1 MAATREK
8 RANAGNRMS
17 RILNEEEKDDFYH
30 TTYGG
35 FEEEEGD
42 VDYQSEIDESDE
54 VDSDFSIDENDEMV
68 SDQEGEEEGKRKKKI
83 ATRAYKEPKKTGYKV
98 KRESKSTAAEKI
110 SKNDPNI
117 ERKSVRQ
124 STRQKMEAAK
134 HRREKEEEQVKRKR
148 EHRLSRGTEM
158 QYNMTQEELL
168 AEAKITEEQNLKSLE
183 SYQRLEL
190 ERKKTKFIKHTYK
203 GPVIRYHSVSMPLI
217 EELPTVVTTESSEQE
232 NSSRGNFSSSRCSRN
247 FISFTDEGILREYFP
262 CKKPK
267 PVTRNVCP
275 ITRLPARYFDPV
287 THIPYA
293 NLQAFKFLR
302 EAYYQQLEQKG
313 DLRQPE
319 VAAWVE
325 WRKKNKPPP
334 KQPSQTP
341 QPTARSTVG
350 KE

>member
-1 MAATREK
+1 MAAMRER

-17 RILNEEEKDDFYH
+17 RIINEEEKDDFYH

-35 FEEEEGD
+35 FEEEEDD
-42 VDYQSEIDESDE
+42 VDYHSEIDESDE
-54 VDSDFSIDENDEMV
+54 VDSDFSIDENDELV
-68 SDQEGEEEGKRKKKI
+68 SDQEDEEEGKRKKKTT
-83 ATRAYKEPKKTGYKV
+83 TRAYKEPKKTGDKV
-98 KRESKSTAAEKI
+98 KRESKSTTTEKI
-110 SKNDPNI
+110 SRDDPNI
-117 ERKSVRQ
+117 
-124 STRQKMEAAK
+124 
-134 HRREKEEEQVKRKR
+134 
-148 EHRLSRGTEM
+148 
-158 QYNMTQEELL
+158 
-168 AEAKITEEQNLKSLE
+168 E

-217 EELPTVVTTESSEQE
+217 EELPTVVTTEASEQE
-232 NSSRGNFSSSRCSRN
+232 NSNRGNLSSSRCSRN

-334 KQPSQTP
+334 KQPSQTS
-341 QPTARSTVG
+341 QPTAKSAVG
-350 KE
+350 IE

>member
-1 MAATREK
+1 MAAMRER

-17 RILNEEEKDDFYH
+17 RIINEEEKDDFYH

-35 FEEEEGD
+35 FEEEEDD
-42 VDYQSEIDESDE
+42 VDYHSEIDESDE
-54 VDSDFSIDENDEMV
+54 VDSDFSIDENDELV
-68 SDQEGEEEGKRKKKI
+68 SDQEDEEEGKRKKKTT
-83 ATRAYKEPKKTGYKV
+83 TRAYKEPKKTGDKV
-98 KRESKSTAAEKI
+98 KRESKSTTTEKI
-110 SKNDPNI
+110 SRDDPNI
-117 ERKSVRQ
+117 VIF
-124 STRQKMEAAK
+124 
-134 HRREKEEEQVKRKR
+134 
-148 EHRLSRGTEM
+148 SRNDTSI
-158 QYNMTQEELL
+158 
-168 AEAKITEEQNLKSLE
+168 ITDNCFLE

-217 EELPTVVTTESSEQE
+217 EELPTVVTTEASEQE
-232 NSSRGNFSSSRCSRN
+232 NSNRGNLSSSRCSRN

-334 KQPSQTP
+334 KQPSQTS
-341 QPTARSTVG
+341 QPTAKSAVG
-350 KE
+350 IE